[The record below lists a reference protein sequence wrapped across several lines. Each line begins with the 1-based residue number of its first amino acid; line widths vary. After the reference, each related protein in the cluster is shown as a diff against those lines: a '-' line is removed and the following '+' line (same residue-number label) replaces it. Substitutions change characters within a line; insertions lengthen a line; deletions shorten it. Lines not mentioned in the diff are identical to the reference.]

1 MSNRPAEHSD
11 GDRST
16 RNAAFGAGTS
26 RIWTGRRRD
35 NLSHADFAPRSES
48 DAFASTFHTF
58 HAFHNVQPVASD
70 RDHTALPVRALGVS
84 APGGRSR
91 VVEVSTRHQ
100 RSVAPSTRTINA
112 RLWSRARP
120 TTRRCAAAWLHR

>member
-1 MSNRPAEHSD
+1 MSNRPAEYSD

-35 NLSHADFAPRSES
+35 NLSHADFAPRGDVDDFPGTSH
-48 DAFASTFHTF
+48 AF
-58 HAFHNVQPVASD
+58 HAFDNSQPVASD

-84 APGGRSR
+84 APGGHSR

-100 RSVAPSTRTINA
+100 RFVAPSTRTINA
-112 RLWSRARP
+112 RLWLRARP
-120 TTRRCAAAWLHR
+120 TARRCAAAWLHR